1 MKIKKNAKR
10 TFCENLRIYR
20 ELAIYISIFIFTSLC
35 LIGATLTLTNNVVV
49 YAKIANSDFIQ
60 VFFPTD
66 AGYIEENSVR
76 SNIFGNSITPI
87 KIPFGFKAFDHLR
100 IDPANGS
107 GLVLI
112 EKIELRH
119 LFGIETYQPNDLLK
133 HSKAIQMIDKLEV
146 TSSGFL
152 IHSTGNDPALELQIQ
167 SPSHS
172 NKIVEILIINIVIS
186 FALFISIRKLSSI
199 KFGNFPKVTLIIAV
213 PLSVSIGI
221 AILFYPGFMSYD
233 SLHALRSARNG
244 VTDSMWPPMVS
255 YVWRAVDWVSINP
268 SAMHFLQIFL
278 LIFSVFFIVL
288 TFTKKITYATVFL
301 LLYLSVPAVLGTI
314 AVIWK
319 DVLMAAFFIG
329 SFAIMVAIR
338 KIKSNWYFNFLCF
351 FAFFL
356 IFLGTCSRHNAI
368 TGAVPL
374 LFYLAFIICSRV
386 TTTSLRLYFTIFLL
400 GSILT
405 TGIFISKNVL
415 DNYSFPN
422 FTKLTNSSSSFIQ
435 TVHAMDL
442 AGASL
447 CVGRNLFSD
456 TAPNFS
462 LAEISK
468 LYDPRHINLSKGLL
482 DKLNFDSGIGIDQ
495 IWLNVALHHPICFFS
510 NKFQLTKYMVG
521 ADHAPQFLITSPS
534 IDSNEYGYE
543 LVSSPIRDAVVTYIV
558 DGSASVF
565 FKPWFIYLISFGLL
579 LYMLKIKAMT
589 GAHLTLFLSAVFY
602 FGGLIIFGNAAD
614 ARLLFYTTTALSI
627 FTFIS
632 LIEFK
637 TRFK

>member
-1 MKIKKNAKR
+1 MQIKKTAK
-10 TFCENLRIYR
+10 TIVCENLQNYR
-20 ELAIYISIFIFTSLC
+20 KLASYISIFIFTSVC

-60 VFFPTD
+60 VFFPTET
-66 AGYIEENSVR
+66 GYIEENSVR
-76 SNIFGNSITPI
+76 STLFGNSITPI
-87 KIPFGFKAFDHLR
+87 KIPFGFKTFDHIR
-100 IDPANGS
+100 IDPGNES

-112 EKIELRH
+112 EKIELHH

-152 IHSTGNDPALELQIQ
+152 IHSNGNDPVFELQIQ
-167 SPSHS
+167 GPSQFTEFF
-172 NKIVEILIINIVIS
+172 KILIINIVIS
-186 FALFISIRKLSSI
+186 FALFIALRKLSSV
-199 KFGNFPKVTLIIAV
+199 KFGNFPKYALIIAI
-213 PLSVSIGI
+213 PLSVSIAI

-268 SAMHFLQIFL
+268 SAMHFSQIFL
-278 LIFSVFFIVL
+278 LMLSVFFIVL
-288 TFTKKITYATVFL
+288 IFTKKITYATVFL
-301 LLYLSVPAVLGTI
+301 LLYLCVPAVLGTI

-319 DVLMAAFFIG
+319 DVLMASFFMG
-329 SFAIMVAIR
+329 SFALMLVIR
-338 KIKSNWYFNFLCF
+338 EIKNKWLFNFLCF
-351 FAFFL
+351 FSVFL

-374 LFYLAFIICSRV
+374 LFYLAYIICSRV
-386 TTTSLRLYFTIFLL
+386 TKKSLRLYFSIFLL

-415 DNYSFPN
+415 DHYSFPN
-422 FTKLTNSSSSFIQ
+422 FTKLANSSGSFIQ
-435 TVHAMDL
+435 SVRAMDI

-447 CVGRNLFSD
+447 CVGSNLFDD
-456 TAPNFS
+456 TAPDLS
-462 LAEISK
+462 VDEIRRI
-468 LYDPRHINLSKGLL
+468 YDPRHINLSAKLL
-482 DKLNFDSGIGIDQ
+482 DRVNFENGIGIDK
-495 IWLNVALHHPICFFS
+495 IWLRVAMQHPVCFFY
-510 NKFQLTKYMVG
+510 NKFQLTRYLVG
-521 ADHAPQFLITSPS
+521 ADNNPQFIITAPS
-534 IDSNEYGYE
+534 IDVNEYGYK
-543 LVSSPIRDAVVTYIV
+543 LANSPMRDAVVTYITK
-558 DGSASVF
+558 GSTSLLL
-565 FKPWFIYLISFGLL
+565 KPWIIYLISFGCL
-579 LYMLKIKAMT
+579 LYMLKIKAMA